1 MSSQNSFF
9 VEHISFNFL
18 SSQNSSFTKHTKFE
32 KCKAPKKELNEELM
46 PVAWHSNRWWNW
58 CMLEDEK
65 NEIDPM
71 LIEGL

>member
-1 MSSQNSFF
+1 
-9 VEHISFNFL
+9 
-18 SSQNSSFTKHTKFE
+18 
-32 KCKAPKKELNEELM
+32 M